1 MQVYKLPA
9 GIVPILVP
17 TNADHLKHEQSNSH
31 QMQFQGNSQVTNTIS
46 NKSSCIPTRTCTLVN
61 KVNSSCKNEYGDVIK
76 SANAPIVSNYNE
88 DNTGKEPSI
97 IHEDINLSTNNN
109 QHNVDQKGL
118 YLPQSIQ
125 PSNKTAEVIHSNS
138 LITSQPGEQGLNMEG
153 VQQISACETTGSRLH
168 HSYKASHA
176 NTQYIST
183 AYIPDKTQQIA
194 TTLSQQIIQN
204 MAIPSS
210 NYSLHTDKHV
220 VHSDHTNDVQFLP
233 SIGAANHNI
242 ENMSSDQGTPFAP
255 CNESHNQL
263 QKPDSIHHTINQ
275 GHDNTCASQYISKNM
290 PEQLNTLQQNMD
302 EPDSQLPH
310 TSLRND
316 NNIPPN
322 NSLTKMDINA
332 PQTVIENEKHTVEQN
347 IIRKCVIPSETTQIS
362 SYNTENSSHQ
372 QLCETCGSI
381 SVVSENIVQKSSTDF
396 NDDNAAV
403 RPPVCSDI
411 DPSKCNSPH
420 LSREI
425 SKPALIAPQN
435 TPVHPIKSYT
445 TQTKVIEVDGVVSGQ
460 INVTSTP
467 SFSGSKGQIDAKEDL
482 ITEANIQGIGGYTVS

>member
-17 TNADHLKHEQSNSH
+17 TSADHLKHEQSNTH
-31 QMQFQGNSQVTNTIS
+31 QMQLQGNSQITNTIS

-61 KVNSSCKNEYGDVIK
+61 KVSSSCKNEYGDAIK
-76 SANAPIVSNYNE
+76 SANTPIVSNYNE
-88 DNTGKEPSI
+88 DNTGKEQSM
-97 IHEDINLSTNNN
+97 IHEDINLSANNN
-109 QHNVDQKGL
+109 QHNVDHKGL

-125 PSNKTAEVIHSNS
+125 PSNKTADVIHSNS

-153 VQQISACETTGSRLH
+153 VQQTSASETTGSRLH
-168 HSYKASHA
+168 HSYKASHS

-183 AYIPDKTQQIA
+183 AYIPDKTHQIA
-194 TTLSQQIIQN
+194 TTLSQQVIQN
-204 MAIPSS
+204 MANPSS
-210 NYSLHTDKHV
+210 NYSLLADKNV
-220 VHSDHTNDVQFLP
+220 VHSDQTNEVQFLA
-233 SIGAANHNI
+233 SIGAANQKI
-242 ENMSSDQGTPFAP
+242 ENMSSDQGSPFAP

-263 QKPDSIHHTINQ
+263 QKPDTLHHTINQ
-275 GHDNTCASQYISKNM
+275 GHNNICASQFISTNM
-290 PEQLNTLQQNMD
+290 PEQLNTLQQNLD

-310 TSLRND
+310 TSLRKD
-316 NNIPPN
+316 NNIPSHIP
-322 NSLTKMDINA
+322 LTQMDINA

-347 IIRKCVIPSETTQIS
+347 ILRKCVIPSETTQKLS
-362 SYNTENSSHQ
+362 SNSENSSHQ

-381 SVVSENIVQKSSTDF
+381 SVVGENTVQTSSTDF
-396 NDDNAAV
+396 NDDDATV
-403 RPPVCSDI
+403 RPPMCSEI
-411 DPSKCNSPH
+411 DPLKCNSPH

-460 INVTSTP
+460 INVTSTR
-467 SFSGSKGQIDAKEDL
+467 SFSGTIGQIDGKEDL
-482 ITEANIQGIGGYTVS
+482 VAEANIQGIGGYTVS